1 MIPAALSPAAV
12 ACALRR
18 TVAGSRAL
26 RVLLLLAALMTLGLL
41 WGGQA
46 HAAELPVE
54 VRAEADAGTGVRP
67 GIVGPSGADDA
78 VASLPPEQDTAGH
91 TAVRELRRAAE
102 EAVNGVRV
110 AVQAVVGTGQELTG
124 ALGRALPPAP
134 GELPEVPG
142 GDSFRGGPAEMRS
155 VPDAEPSA
163 LGSGGLDAAAEA
175 LADVAHRHRPAADG
189 RFGTVDGYEG
199 VAWAG
204 QSPDVPAADAAGTD
218 PAPEP
223 FGPCGFVPGAV
234 QHSGENNTPRPG
246 DQHMAAFADGAR
258 DALVSAPGCPAAEPP
273 TRDRPRDIPEFPG

>member
-1 MIPAALSPAAV
+1 MISAALSPAAV

-46 HAAELPVE
+46 HAAEVPVE
-54 VRAEADAGTGVRP
+54 VRAEAEAGTGVRP
-67 GIVGPSGADDA
+67 GVEGPSGADDA
-78 VASLPPEQDTAGH
+78 VASLPPAQDTAGH
-91 TAVRELRRAAE
+91 TAVREVRRAAE
-102 EAVNGVRV
+102 ETVDGVR
-110 AVQAVVGTGQELTG
+110 QAVRAVVETGQELTG

-142 GDSFRGGPAEMRS
+142 GGSFPGGPAAKQSMT
-155 VPDAEPSA
+155 DAEPFA
-163 LGSGGLDAAAEA
+163 LRSGNLDATADA
-175 LADVAHRHRPAADG
+175 LADAAHPGRSAADG
-189 RFGTVDGYEG
+189 RFGTVDGYDG
-199 VAWAG
+199 VARTG

-223 FGPCGFVPGAV
+223 FGPCGSVPGAV
-234 QHSGENNTPRPG
+234 QHSGENHTPRPG
-246 DQHMAAFADGAR
+246 DQHTAAFADGAR